1 MSQEVIMNH
10 IRFNIVSAFFFLLI
24 LGCSIKAPEVRVTG
38 EKTALEREVIGT
50 YHQMR
55 EDTWMIAST
64 RSVAEDTT
72 ADVSPEKKQV
82 LEALREQEYN
92 KDDIDEFKRK
102 GYVGENNQ
110 SFLDIRPSESLE
122 SDAETKKLVEEIV
135 SEENRDREAIMGR
148 VIELNESLKKAV
160 REEVLVIFARMH
172 QENSP
177 QGTWV
182 QQPEGKWI
190 KK

>member
-1 MSQEVIMNH
+1 MMN
-10 IRFNIVSAFFFLLI
+10 RMNQLLLFCI
-24 LGCSIKAPEVRVTG
+24 LLSLTSGCSIKAPEVRVTG

-64 RSVAEDTT
+64 RSTNEDT
-72 ADVSPEKKQV
+72 AVNVSQEKKQV

-92 KDDIDEFKRK
+92 KDDIDEFKQK
-102 GYVGENNQ
+102 GYVGENNLG
-110 SFLDIRPSESLE
+110 FLDIRPSEALD
-122 SDAETKKLVEEIV
+122 SDPKMKQLVQEIV
-135 SEENRDREAIMGR
+135 SEENQDREIIMER

-160 REEVLVIFARMH
+160 REDVLVIFARMN
-172 QENSP
+172 QENALP
-177 QGTWV
+177 GTWI
-182 QQPEGKWI
+182 QQPDGEWI